1 MFNSWSK
8 TWNKSRKLDPISY
21 SWHAC
26 HAFNIFWHMHDCR
39 KIIES
44 FQKWIPVPRF
54 LSIWNTV
61 LNIMISFSYFTCIGP
76 SDLGKMT
83 WPWKISRQHHQ
94 FHSLCEFEVASVVPV
109 DLCVSIVTTVY
120 SWIHSY
126 IFLKKKV
133 FFVENVKSR
142 IIFFVLLSY
151 VNFRSDNCMISCM
164 SYVQHI
170 YCILEHRGR
179 LTSRLVSRFLRRNI
193 SCS

>member
-54 LSIWNTV
+54 PSIWNTV

-126 IFLKKKV
+126 FFEKKV

-142 IIFFVLLSY
+142 IIFLSY
-151 VNFRSDNCMISCM
+151 YHTLISVLIIVWFPVC
-164 SYVQHI
+164 
-170 YCILEHRGR
+170 
-179 LTSRLVSRFLRRNI
+179 LTFNTFTVSWSTVEDSLPDLCPD
-193 SCS
+193 S